1 MKAWLLCQS
10 CIHTETVSAKPR
22 SVLISKCR
30 VCSSSCFAVV
40 GRLISNADDIQ
51 EYAFRCVL
59 DCNECFEECEKYSNI
74 EDIEYCGQVCLD
86 CAYMLKKL
94 VVVSN
99 LN

>member
-1 MKAWLLCQS
+1 MNLRPRKA
-10 CIHTETVSAKPR
+10 
-22 SVLISKCR
+22 LIAKCR
-30 VCSSSCFAVV
+30 LCSNSCFAVV

-59 DCNECFEECEKYSNI
+59 DCRECFEECEKYLDI
-74 EDIEYCGQVCLD
+74 EDIEYCGQVCID
-86 CAYMLKKL
+86 CADTLKKL